1 MKKLILPIVA
11 AALLAAL
18 IFTGCGGTELIISIG
33 DGMVENDSVSVKLVY
48 GGKWKNGEKIFD
60 LNYGHESEAV
70 LADEY
75 YVSFSDEDPLF
86 ADTIE
91 LHTFFTIKK
100 ADLEGRTVS
109 GGKFSGKAVEVM
121 VGDLASV
128 LPAGEGTCTAEIVL
142 HSSDTVFSDVTTFA
156 SHTITFEWDGG
167 NVQIID

>member
-1 MKKLILPIVA
+1 MKKLIPMIAGAVL
-11 AALLAAL
+11 ALL
-18 IFTGCGGTELIISIG
+18 IFAGCGGGTELTISIG
-33 DGMVENDSVSVKLVY
+33 NGSVPDDGVSVKLVY
-48 GGKWKNGEKIFD
+48 GDTWKNGEKVFD

-86 ADTIE
+86 ADTIT
-91 LHTFFTIKK
+91 LHTFYTIKK

-109 GGKFSGKAVEVM
+109 GDNFSGKAVEVM

-142 HSSDTVFSDVTTFA
+142 HSSDTDFSNITTFA
-156 SHTITFEWDGG
+156 SHTITFEWQGED
-167 NVQIID
+167 VKIIN